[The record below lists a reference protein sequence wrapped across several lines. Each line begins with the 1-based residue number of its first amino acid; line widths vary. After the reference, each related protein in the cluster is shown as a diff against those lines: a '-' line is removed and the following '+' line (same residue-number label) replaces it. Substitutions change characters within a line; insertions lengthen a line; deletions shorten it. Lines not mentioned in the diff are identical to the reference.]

1 MRNQK
6 SNSYILF
13 YVIALAVLAGFAFIA
28 FYEVP
33 VKQEQVEQPVA
44 NSFLEK

>member
-6 SNSYILF
+6 SNSNILF
-13 YVIALAVLAGFAFIA
+13 YVIALAVFAGFAFIA

>member
-6 SNSYILF
+6 SNSNFLF
-13 YVIALAVLAGFAFIA
+13 YLIALAVLAGFAFIA

-33 VKQEQVEQPVA
+33 IKQEQVEQPVA
-44 NSFLEK
+44 NNFLEK

>member
-6 SNSYILF
+6 SNSNFLF
-13 YVIALAVLAGFAFIA
+13 YLIALAVLAGFAFIA

-33 VKQEQVEQPVA
+33 VKQEQVEQPVP

>member
-6 SNSYILF
+6 SNSNILF
-13 YVIALAVLAGFAFIA
+13 YLIAFIVLAGFAFIA

-33 VKQEQVEQPVA
+33 VKQEQVEQPVP